1 MKIRMCDPPEG
12 WKYGFPMEIP
22 DDVGNGSSFF
32 NWLISEGYPEKNI
45 ETRAKHCRFWY
56 KEEEDNESS
65 K

>member
-12 WKYGFPMEIP
+12 WKYGFPKKIP
-22 DDVGNGSSFF
+22 DDVKDNNFF
-32 NWLISEGYPEKNI
+32 DWLISEGYPEKNI

-56 KEEEDNESS
+56 IEEKDDESS